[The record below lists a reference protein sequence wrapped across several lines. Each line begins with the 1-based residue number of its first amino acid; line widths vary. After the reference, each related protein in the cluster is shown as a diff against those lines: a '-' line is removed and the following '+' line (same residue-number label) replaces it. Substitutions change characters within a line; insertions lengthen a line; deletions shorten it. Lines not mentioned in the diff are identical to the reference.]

1 MKWLIIAVV
10 VIAVLLLLAVVLRA
24 TQRKKQEVARERAGE
39 LRSEV
44 ATSSHDH
51 QEQEALAR
59 EREAEAE
66 RARAQADRLQAQAD
80 RERTA
85 VDQTQAHHE
94 DRLREA
100 DRLDPDVDHRA
111 DDYSPTGTRDGV
123 RDETRGG
130 VHDGGHHD
138 THLGSS
144 RTDGFDGPTEDRAG
158 RSDGYAEGQ
167 TREEGLEAPRQHGDG
182 TERI

>member
-10 VIAVLLLLAVVLRA
+10 VIAVLLLVAVVVRSA
-24 TQRKKQEVARERAGE
+24 QHKKKQVARERAGE

-44 ATSSHDH
+44 ATSSTEH

-85 VDQTQAHHE
+85 VDQTRAHHE

-111 DDYSPTGTRDGV
+111 DDYSPTTRLGDQ
-123 RDETRGG
+123 
-130 VHDGGHHD
+130 HDGGFDGGHD
-138 THLGSS
+138 GPGHGATAHDG
-144 RTDGFDGPTEDRAG
+144 TTGQQGGFDT
-158 RSDGYAEGQ
+158 
-167 TREEGLEAPRQHGDG
+167 PRQGGDG
-182 TERI
+182 TDRT